1 MHCKY
6 YFSLISFWILTS
18 SIAGTP
24 GGPPPP
30 GPPPPP
36 PTSIGDSLIFLFII
50 GLFLAFFKL
59 KNLMPQK

>member
-36 PTSIGDSLIFLFII
+36 PTSIGDGLIYLLIF

-59 KNLMPQK
+59 RSLKFQK